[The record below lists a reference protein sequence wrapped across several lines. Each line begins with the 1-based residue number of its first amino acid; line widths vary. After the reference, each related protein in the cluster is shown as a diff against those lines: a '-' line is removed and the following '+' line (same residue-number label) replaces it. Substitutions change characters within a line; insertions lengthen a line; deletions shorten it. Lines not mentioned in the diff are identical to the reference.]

1 MAKPARTT
9 PTPHRDAAGASS
21 GVTTHAPKRRVVI
34 GLLGTTLD
42 AGKGADRW
50 SRWRPTVGLCMQPDW
65 LVDRLDLIHQ
75 SKVVDMTRQVE
86 ADIASVSPET
96 RVVRHAMDVANP
108 WDFESVYAALHDFA
122 AAYPFD
128 TEHED
133 YFVHITTGTHVAQIC
148 LFLLAESRRFPAR
161 LVQTSPTRGQRN
173 PAGTTSVIDLDLS
186 RYDVIA
192 SRFARE
198 ARGNVLGLKG
208 GIETRNARFNRLI
221 EQLEHVAIH
230 ASDPILLMG
239 ATGAGKSRLAR
250 RIYDLRHARH
260 QAPGPFVEVNCA
272 TLRGDGAMSTLFG
285 HTRGAFTGA
294 AADRPGLLRTADG
307 GVLFLDEIGE
317 LKADE
322 QAMLLRALEEKR
334 FLPLGSDKEVSSSFQ
349 LIAGTNR
356 DLAAE
361 VRAGRFREDLLARIN
376 LWTFRLPSLRE
387 RPEDIEPNI
396 EHELEARAARTN
408 RLVRFSAEARAHYLR
423 FATSPEASWP
433 GNFRDLSA
441 SISRM
446 TTLAPGGRISEEL
459 ALEEIERLRQAW
471 SAGNGASTGTE
482 ATNQSAPVTSAAA
495 AREPSSRDA
504 DLLTRFISPAQIQ
517 SLDRF
522 DRVQLIDVLSVC
534 TRAASLS
541 EAGRILFA
549 ASRAAKQSH
558 NDADRLRKYL
568 ARFGVSWKMVRAAA
582 TEQSGRV
589 VKW

>member
-1 MAKPARTT
+1 MAKASRTT

-65 LVDRLDLIHQ
+65 LIDRLDLIHP

-128 TEHED
+128 TERED

-433 GNFRDLSA
+433 GNFRDLGA

-459 ALEEIERLRQAW
+459 AQEEIERLRQAW
-471 SAGNGASTGTE
+471 SAGTGAGAGAGTE
-482 ATNQSAPVTSAAA
+482 ATNQSAPVTNAAA
-495 AREPSSRDA
+495 AVEPPSRDTE
-504 DLLTRFISPAQIQ
+504 LLARFLSPAQIQ

-534 TRAASLS
+534 ACAASLS
-541 EAGRILFA
+541 EAGRVLFA

-568 ARFGVSWKMVRAAA
+568 ARFGISWQAVRGASKG
-582 TEQSGRV
+582 T
-589 VKW
+589 